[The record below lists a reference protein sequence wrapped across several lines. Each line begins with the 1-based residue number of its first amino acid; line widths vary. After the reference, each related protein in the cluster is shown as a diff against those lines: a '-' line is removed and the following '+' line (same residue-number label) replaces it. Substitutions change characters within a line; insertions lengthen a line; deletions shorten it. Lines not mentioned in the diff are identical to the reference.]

1 MLPVG
6 SLSDGHV
13 PADRESVAAV
23 HVCAVLGD
31 GSAFQTA
38 LIAAFPTLTIQ
49 CFADGQVSGNA
60 LVVTNDQMVISVAP
74 NNYAGYN
81 GGVWAQY
88 PAAKMAGGANSLFTT
103 YP

>member
-1 MLPVG
+1 MATYLPTA
-6 SLSDGHV
+6 SLSPLFTFVQFSGTV
-13 PADRESVAAV
+13 
-23 HVCAVLGD
+23 
-31 GSAFQTA
+31 SAFQTA

-88 PAAKMAGGANSLFTT
+88 PAAKMAGGGSSLFTT